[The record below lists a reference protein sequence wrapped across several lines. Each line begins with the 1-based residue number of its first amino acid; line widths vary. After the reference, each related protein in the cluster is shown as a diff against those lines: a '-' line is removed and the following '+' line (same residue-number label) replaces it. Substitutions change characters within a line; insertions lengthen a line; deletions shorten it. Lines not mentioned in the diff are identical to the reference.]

1 MLFIEKSRVGSI
13 GLRFASATDIVQ
25 PVTVEPP
32 PHCANIRYKTSS
44 SSKGGLMKGDA
55 NEYTEADAQ
64 LLAVNVSDEELERAG
79 AVSNNGS
86 EYTVAHH
93 CYTYQWLCPL

>member
-1 MLFIEKSRVGSI
+1 MLSDV
-13 GLRFASATDIVQ
+13 
-25 PVTVEPP
+25 
-32 PHCANIRYKTSS
+32 Y
-44 SSKGGLMKGDA
+44 
-55 NEYTEADAQ
+55 EYAAAQADAQ
-64 LLAVNVSDEELERAG
+64 LLTVNVSDEELERAG

>member
-1 MLFIEKSRVGSI
+1 MLFIEKSRAGSI
-13 GLRFASATDIVQ
+13 GPRFASAADIVQ

-55 NEYTEADAQ
+55 NEYTEAGAQ
-64 LLAVNVSDEELERAG
+64 LLAVNVSDNELERTA
-79 AVSNNGS
+79 ATEHRQFVN
-86 EYTVAHH
+86 TAF
-93 CYTYQWLCPL
+93 CTQWWICPV